1 VKNEEYKMNFY
12 ERSENAGVWFLRND
26 KGHLLSPHFTHFND
40 LMNWVAENKEYGV
53 DTERELAFES

>member
-1 VKNEEYKMNFY
+1 MNFY